1 MNYAAQPLTTDEIE
15 RMVSSPSEARNRLLR
30 SFALMLDF
38 YGPSRGSPLRLR
50 DAGMQ
55 IADEA
60 PGRIERTPGF
70 RKRYDNLT
78 RSSHNYLRMH
88 VSGPT
93 SR

>member
-38 YGPSRGSPLRLR
+38 YG
-50 DAGMQ
+50 MQ

-60 PGRIERTPGF
+60 TGRIERTAGF